1 MTESERLRAQAE
13 RCFRLAKGSTAPDV
27 AQSMYKLASD
37 YLALAQAVE
46 RAEASGQRQQRG
58 NQLPV
63 SPVRGQQPAL
73 QQQQAQPK
81 GDGDTDP

>member
-1 MTESERLRAQAE
+1 MTESERLRAQSE
-13 RCFRLAKGSTAPDV
+13 RCLRLARESTASDV
-27 AQSMYKLASD
+27 ARSMYKLAAD
-37 YLALAQAVE
+37 YLALAQSVE
-46 RAEASGQRQQRG
+46 QAEASGQRQQRG

-63 SPVRGQQPAL
+63 SPDRGQQPAL